1 MGPMCLYTSMGV
13 CLYACLNYGL
23 TMVTVSNA
31 RAKDVFVKAMED
43 TNKQWWQ
50 MQFELECWNA
60 EPKER
65 AEWSFLHE

>member
-1 MGPMCLYTSMGV
+1 MCLYTSMGV

-50 MQFELECWNA
+50 MQFELEC
-60 EPKER
+60 
-65 AEWSFLHE
+65 